1 MFKGGEKDMK
11 KLITVAA
18 LVLAMA
24 FTLTGCDLFSN
35 DSVVKFDDKYTH
47 NDPKDLKYDTRIAL
61 QGEGFES
68 RLEDTANSMAYPD
81 TMMYDDDGNAIG
93 MYDYDPE
100 TGLAKGWTKLADGT
114 YTEYKA
120 GEEVDLGM
128 PDESMLIDIK
138 GDVTMAFVV
147 YGNKSKAV
155 SAYMYLFLSDSSDK
169 DTVKK
174 AMNDF
179 YGISMTDENDTV
191 LKFVQDEAYIDDQ
204 FKQQE
209 DYGITVDT
217 KDAKAYADVLTQ
229 LYGVRE
235 YGGKN
240 PYKPYDG
247 HEDPTDVEFDEK
259 VVLTGSGQ
267 AAVTEDYAEDVASMT
282 DYVYGYQGDVVAQ
295 YTYIEA
301 TSKEAADTLINEYYV
316 NANAERVS
324 DTVIEISLTGQD
336 MKDTVSAYI
345 GYNVL
350 KDTSLDDYVRMLQET
365 YFTSIYK

>member
-1 MFKGGEKDMK
+1 MK

-24 FTLTGCDLFSN
+24 FTLTGCSLFSN
-35 DSVVKFDDKYTH
+35 KSVVKFDDNYTH
-47 NDPKDLKYDTRIAL
+47 EDPKGLKYDTRIAL
-61 QGEGFES
+61 QGEGFDS
-68 RLEDTANSMAYPD
+68 KLEDEANTMAYPD
-81 TMMYDDDGNAIG
+81 TMMYDEDGNVTG

-100 TGLAKGWTKLADGT
+100 TGLAKGWTDFADGT

-147 YGNKSKAV
+147 YGNKDKAV

-179 YGISMTDENDTV
+179 YGIEMTDENDTV

-209 DYGITVDT
+209 DYGLTVDT
-217 KDAKAYADVLTQ
+217 KDAKAYADVLSQ

-282 DYVYGYQGDVVAQ
+282 DYVYGYKGDVVAQ

-301 TSKEAADTLINEYYV
+301 TSKEAADTLINECYV
-316 NANAERVS
+316 NTNAERVS
-324 DTVIEISLTGQD
+324 DTVIEISLTGQN